1 MKNLLA
7 NCVGFEWDEWN
18 SDKNWIRHRVSKSE
32 CEEVFFNKPLIV
44 REDVKYSTE
53 KENRYY
59 ALGRTDSNRFLFIS
73 YTIRDKLIRVISA
86 RDMNQKEQR
95 RYDEQIKRYSKI

>member
-1 MKNLLA
+1 MKSLLA

-18 SDKNWIRHRVSKSE
+18 RDKNWIRHRVSRSE
-32 CEEVFFNKPLIV
+32 CEEVFFNKPLIA
-44 REDVKYSTE
+44 REDVKHSTE

-59 ALGRTDSNRFLFIS
+59 VLGRTDSNRFLFIS
-73 YTIRDKLIRVISA
+73 YTIREKLIRVISA
-86 RDMNQKEQR
+86 RNMNHKEQR